1 MGEESWDLTH
11 TKERIAKVAVRLFS
25 RKGFKG
31 TTMKDIAS
39 EVGITEGAI
48 YRHFASKEDIIRYL
62 TKEITEELNRLI
74 AVEVLPQKTFR
85 EKVARLVEVLMGYA
99 LTNPDK
105 FRYLTVYHIL
115 REELSQED
123 LPGRRILEIF
133 KTAYR
138 EGDTDLIPEIALSY
152 SYRLCRQDLS
162 Y

>member
-1 MGEESWDLTH
+1 
-11 TKERIAKVAVRLFS
+11 
-25 RKGFKG
+25 
-31 TTMKDIAS
+31 MKDIAS

-138 EGDTDLIPEIALSY
+138 EGDTDLIPEIALSIVIG
-152 SYRLCRQDLS
+152 SVDRIFILRELGLTNVPDRELVENLKNAVLKAVF
-162 Y
+162 